1 MEETTQVAQVVQE
14 AAMNW
19 GPALAVAGAF
29 LAAVLGGIGSTLGVG
44 MTGQAAA
51 GLTAE
56 KPESFGMALVLEAL
70 PGSQGIYGLMGAFL
84 ILIFF
89 LGADKTEYITTSVG
103 LQIFFAALPLAI
115 TALFSGIYQ
124 GRVATAGINAM
135 ARNSS
140 VGGKAIVLAAIVE
153 TFAILGFL
161 STFLLI
167 NNLKGVIEAGMNVA

>member
-1 MEETTQVAQVVQE
+1 MENTTEVAQVVQE

-29 LAAVLGGIGSTLGVG
+29 LAAALGGIGSTLGVG
-44 MTGQAAA
+44 MTGQAGA

-84 ILIFF
+84 VFAFF
-89 LGADKTEYITTSVG
+89 LKDPAIAA
-103 LQIFFAALPLAI
+103 QIDTAIGMQILFASLPLAC

-124 GRVATAGINAM
+124 GKVATAGIHAL
-135 ARNSS
+135 ARKSS
-140 VGGKAIVLAAIVE
+140 VGGKAVVLAAIVE

-161 STFLLI
+161 STFILL
-167 NNLKGVIEAGMNVA
+167 NNLKGFLAVA

>member
-1 MEETTQVAQVVQE
+1 MENTTEIVEIAQAAVV
-14 AAMNW
+14 NW
-19 GPALAVAGAF
+19 GPVWAVAGAF
-29 LAAVLGGIGSTLGVG
+29 LAAALGGIGSAIGVG
-44 MTGQAAA
+44 MTGQAAT
-51 GLTAE
+51 GLAAE

-89 LGADKTEYITTSVG
+89 LADAEIVAKVDTMIG
-103 LQIFFAALPLAI
+103 LQIFFAALPLAL

-124 GRVATAGINAM
+124 GKVATSGIQAL
-135 ARNSS
+135 ARNSA

-167 NNLKGVIEAGMNVA
+167 NNLKGLLAVAGA

>member
-1 MEETTQVAQVVQE
+1 MENTTEIVEVAQEMVT
-14 AAMNW
+14 NW
-19 GPALAVAGAF
+19 GPIWAVAGAF
-29 LAAVLGGIGSTLGVG
+29 LAAALGGIGSAIGVG

-51 GLTAE
+51 GITAE
-56 KPESFGMALVLEAL
+56 KPETFGMALVLEAL

-89 LGADKTEYITTSVG
+89 LSEPEMVALVDTGIG
-103 LQIFFAALPLAI
+103 LQIFFAALPLAL

-124 GRVATAGINAM
+124 GKVATAGVHAL

-140 VGGKAIVLAAIVE
+140 IGGKAIVLAAIVE

-167 NNLKGVIEAGMNVA
+167 NNLKGILEATLGS

>member
-1 MEETTQVAQVVQE
+1 MENTTEVAQVVQE
-14 AAMNW
+14 AVMNW
-19 GPALAVAGAF
+19 GPSLAVAGAF

-56 KPESFGMALVLEAL
+56 KPENFGMALVLEAL

-89 LGADKTEYITTSVG
+89 LADTDKVALIDTSVG
-103 LQIFFAALPLAI
+103 LQIFFASLPLAI

-167 NNLKGVIEAGMNVA
+167 NNLKGILEAGIA